1 MNKKIENFIPRKYLD
16 IENNDR
22 CDFDSILENDISVIL
37 GEPASGK
44 TYQLKFYYNQK
55 ENIKLEDIVN
65 INYNEINVDN
75 VEIILLDSIDEAL
88 KSNLSRDKKEL
99 QYKLTK
105 YISKCKELNPKIK
118 FILTSRQGEWYE
130 YFSDK
135 LNETYK
141 SLKVYKILDLDDEQI
156 NTLLVVNK
164 INNKEFWNF
173 ISINHLVFLLKN
185 ILVVQKIIANY
196 DNYKTRMINYTDI
209 YIDILKEHL
218 TVKGK
223 ERDELSPD
231 KLPTELIDMSS
242 SLATYM
248 LINKKDVI
256 LIDSISKLS
265 DELYNINSKMIT
277 INDLNILL
285 KTNLLEVEENYFHF
299 FHKSAQ
305 EFLMA
310 YFLNKK
316 DLDFEELKKLFS
328 HEMKFFEEFEEVII
342 YLTNLRSDF
351 FEEILEFDPLIFKRH
366 PSLDEEQ
373 QVKLLHTMLNNL
385 QYEKSIIY
393 GKWKYSDNNSLLNFK
408 KLKNIHLIIKDKVDI
423 NNVDNVLFPYLI
435 KLLNYNYTKEL
446 ENEIFDI
453 LDKFNQL
460 AKNQE
465 KKVFTEEDRISENVI
480 KGNVKTRELIEY
492 SFVDNYNISIRLYDF
507 IKSNQL
513 LNTNIQNISM
523 LNFETKLFES
533 IYGIKY
539 KNRYGSTKDV
549 TCNYTDYDFEE
560 LIPLLSS
567 IPYRDLKYIVPYLKQ
582 EDSLKWFDYI
592 KIIKVNN
599 KISLWAIYGLLLH
612 DNSKEVISLIFEYLA
627 QPQIYLHIENQ
638 DIEDMPFDFE
648 IIADNFWEFYFQLDI
663 DNDYRASNLIP
674 LLQVSLVDIKKVSK
688 IYTIKEYS
696 KHYVRF
702 RLNED
707 INHFLMSNR
716 DFEIHMNELW
726 EKQKEQQ
733 RKWDEDS
740 QLRLEKSENYQN
752 RKQQK
757 ENKENLCEKS
767 LQSLTTKQDYYNVY
781 YCEEL
786 YSENNEQK
794 FDTLFNDEQKSQFF
808 KFILEDLINDSSYLK
823 QKENVC
829 NRSVILHTSNLT
841 PLYIF
846 YLKNLDSNE
855 ILRYINTKEIYEK
868 LYWHVL
874 NSSNID
880 ESFFIYLTENYF
892 EYFIELFIE
901 TIQLSLEQSENKN
914 IIYLQDFI
922 ITIEKLHRF
931 NKETLND
938 LIELIKQFNINLFKT
953 IESYNLGNILSI
965 LSLDI
970 NSYEFIE
977 NLTKLDNYKS
987 SKYLDT
993 LLKMDK
999 EKALN
1004 GYLNMYSKEQKYIKR
1019 TCKEFFKELLK
1030 KEKTIHINEQKVH
1043 LLKNLIVS
1051 LKNLGDNDFID
1062 DNCLKIIITDY
1073 YELLYQNEQEF
1084 SDTSRFINNL
1094 WNNLGVNTNRIPLL
1108 IDLLKSNKNKF
1119 YDIAK
1124 HILQNAYNQQQK
1136 ERSKPNSYYKKIFDN
1151 KGNIETKT
1159 INVEGIYVDGNV
1171 DGNVK
1176 FVKNGH

>member
-16 IENNDR
+16 IENNDS
-22 CDFDSILENDISVIL
+22 CDFDTIVENDISVIL

-44 TYQLKFYYNQK
+44 TYQLKLYYNKK

-65 INYNEINVDN
+65 INHNEIDIENVD
-75 VEIILLDSIDEAL
+75 IILLDSIDEAL

-105 YISKCKELNPKIK
+105 YISKCKEFNPKIK
-118 FILTSRQGEWYE
+118 LILTCRQGEWYE

-173 ISINHLVFLLKN
+173 ISTNHLEFLLKN
-185 ILVVQKIIANY
+185 ILVIQNIIANY
-196 DNYKTRMINYTDI
+196 DHYKTKMINYTDI

-231 KLPTELIDMSS
+231 KSPTELIEISS

-248 LINKKDVI
+248 LINKKDTI
-256 LIDSISKLS
+256 LIDGISKLP
-265 DELYNINSKMIT
+265 DELYTINSKIIT

-285 KTNLLEVEENYFHF
+285 KTNLLEVEENNFSF
-299 FHKSAQ
+299 FHKSIQ

-310 YFLNKK
+310 SFLYKK
-316 DLDFEELKKLFS
+316 NLTLEELKKLFS
-328 HEMKFFEEFEEVII
+328 NEMRFFEEFEEVII

-351 FEEILEFDPLIFKRH
+351 FDEILEFDPLIFKRH
-366 PSLDEEQ
+366 PNLDEEQ
-373 QVKLLHTMLNNL
+373 QVKLLHKMLYNL
-385 QYEKSIIY
+385 QHEKSIIF
-393 GKWKYSDNNSLLNFK
+393 GKWKYFDNNTLLNFK
-408 KLKNIHLIIKDKVDI
+408 KIKDIHLVIKDKVDI
-423 NNVDNVLFPYLI
+423 NHVDNVLFPYLI
-435 KLLNYNYTKEL
+435 KLLNYNYSKEL
-446 ENEIFDI
+446 ENEIFDV

-460 AKNQE
+460 PRNQE
-465 KKVFTEEDRISENVI
+465 RKIFTDEDRISENVI
-480 KGNVKTRELIEY
+480 KGNIKTRKLIEY

-507 IKSNQL
+507 IKHNQL
-513 LNTNIQNISM
+513 LNTNIRNISM

-539 KNRYGSTKDV
+539 KNRYGSKKDV
-549 TCNYTDYDFEE
+549 MCSHSDYNFEE

-567 IPYRDLKYIVPYLKQ
+567 IPYRDLKYIVPHLKQ
-582 EDSLKWFDYI
+582 EDSLKWFEYI
-592 KIIKVNN
+592 KTINVNH

-612 DNSKEVISLIFEYLA
+612 DNSKEVISLIFDYLA

-663 DNDYRASNLIP
+663 DNDYRASDLIP

-726 EKQKEQQ
+726 KKQKEQQ
-733 RKWDEDS
+733 QKWDEEL
-740 QLRLEKSENYQN
+740 QLKLKESENYQT

-757 ENKENLCEKS
+757 DIKDNLCEKS

-786 YSENNEQK
+786 FSEENEQK
-794 FDTLFNDEQKSQFF
+794 FDTLFNEAQKSQFF
-808 KFILEDLINDSSYLK
+808 KFIFEDFNTDISYLEL
-823 QKENVC
+823 KEKVN
-829 NRSVILHTSNLT
+829 SNSLTLIT
-841 PLYIF
+841 PLYILYF
-846 YLKNLDSNE
+846 KNLETDD
-855 ILRYINTKEIYEK
+855 LLKCINSREDFEK
-868 LYWHVL
+868 VFWHVFRYSKM
-874 NSSNID
+874 N

-901 TIQLSLEQSENKN
+901 AIQLSLEQSENKN
-914 IIYLQDFI
+914 IINLQDFI
-922 ITIEKLHRF
+922 TTIEKLHRF

-938 LIELIKQFNINLFKT
+938 LVELIKQFNINLFKT
-953 IESYNLGNILSI
+953 IESYKLNNILSI
-965 LSLDI
+965 ISLDI

-977 NLTKLDNYKS
+977 NLMKLDNYKS
-987 SKYLDT
+987 STYLDT
-993 LLKMDK
+993 LLEMDK

-1004 GYLNMYSKEQKYIKR
+1004 GYLNIYSKEKKYIKR

-1043 LLKNLIVS
+1043 LLKNLIIS
-1051 LKNLGDNDFID
+1051 LKNLGDTDFVS
-1062 DNCLKIIITDY
+1062 DNYLKVIIWDY
-1073 YELLYQNEQEF
+1073 YELIYQNEQDF
-1084 SDTSRFINNL
+1084 SDTSQFINNL

-1108 IDLLKSNKNKF
+1108 IDLSKSNKNEF

-1136 ERSKPNSYYKKIFDN
+1136 EISKPNSYYKDIFDN

-1159 INVEGIYVDGNV
+1159 INVEGIYVEGDV
-1171 DGNVK
+1171 DGNVE